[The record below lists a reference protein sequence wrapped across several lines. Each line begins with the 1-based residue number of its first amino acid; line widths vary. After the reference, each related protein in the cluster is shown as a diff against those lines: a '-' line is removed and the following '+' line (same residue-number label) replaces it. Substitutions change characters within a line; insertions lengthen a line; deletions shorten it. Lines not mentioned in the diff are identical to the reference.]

1 MHISEK
7 VKDRISNTY
16 GELGIYYYDLAD
28 DTSFFAGNCDV
39 FPSMGIA
46 KFVLMIEVFQ
56 QIEDGKLH
64 LDDACV
70 WEKKPPFAIPMAE
83 YEENVG
89 ILDFLH
95 EGLQLTIEDLL
106 YLMMVISDNSA
117 FNILLTKVGMENVNI
132 TLKKLG
138 LMHTSLGCL
147 LFEWDERRPEKDN
160 YHSVR
165 EIGSLLK
172 RLYKKQLVSIS
183 ASEEMLRLMRYH
195 QRRENISF
203 LANNK
208 VSVAHQTGFD
218 LHCLHEAAI
227 VYAEKPFILC
237 MSANKVDV
245 KNVEYIMRDIIRLCY
260 EASFS
265 SEAKTGLRV

>member
-7 VKDRISNTY
+7 VKDRISNIF
-16 GELGIYYYDLAD
+16 GEMGIYYYDLVD
-28 DTSFFAGNCDV
+28 DSSFFAGNCDV

-46 KFVLMIEVFQ
+46 KFVVMIEVFQ
-56 QIEDGKLH
+56 QIEEGRLH
-64 LDDACV
+64 LTDSYV
-70 WEKKPPFAIPMAE
+70 WKKKPPFAIPTAE

-95 EGLQLTIEDLL
+95 EGLQLTLEDLL
-106 YLMMVISDNSA
+106 YLMIVISDNSA
-117 FNILLTKVGMENVNI
+117 FNILLTKVGMENVNS
-132 TLKKLG
+132 TMKKLG
-138 LMHTSLGCL
+138 LVHTSVGCL

-160 YHSVR
+160 DHSVR

-172 RLYKKQLVSIS
+172 RLYRKQLVSTS
-183 ASEEMLRLMRYH
+183 ASEKMLRLMTYH

-208 VSVAHQTGFD
+208 ISVAHQTGFD
-218 LHCLHEAAI
+218 LHCLHEAVI
-227 VYAEKPFILC
+227 VLCEHPFLLC

-245 KNVEYIMRDIIRLCY
+245 KNAEYIMKDVIRLCY
-260 EASFS
+260 EASMT
-265 SEAKTGLRV
+265 EGV

>member
-7 VKDRISNTY
+7 VKDRISNTF
-16 GELGIYYYDLAD
+16 GELGIYYYNLVD
-28 DTSFFAGNCDV
+28 DSSFFAGNCDV

-46 KFVLMIEVFQ
+46 KFVVMIEVFQ
-56 QIEDGKLH
+56 QIEEGRLH
-64 LDDACV
+64 LTDPYI
-70 WEKKPPFAIPMAE
+70 WKKKSPFAIPTAE

-95 EGLQLTIEDLL
+95 EGLQLTLEDLL
-106 YLMMVISDNSA
+106 YLMIVISDNSA
-117 FNILLTKVGMENVNI
+117 FNILLTKVGIENVNN
-132 TLKKLG
+132 TMKKLG
-138 LMHTSLGCL
+138 LVHTSVGCL

-172 RLYKKQLVSIS
+172 RLYKKQLVSTS
-183 ASEEMLRLMRYH
+183 ASEKMLRLMTYH

-208 VSVAHQTGFD
+208 ISVAHQTGFD
-218 LHCLHEAAI
+218 LYCLHEAVI
-227 VYAEKPFILC
+227 VLCEYPFLLC

-245 KNVEYIMRDIIRLCY
+245 KNAEYVMKDVIRLCY
-260 EASFS
+260 ETSLT
-265 SEAKTGLRV
+265 EGV